1 MKWPM
6 IIFLQCMIW
15 GGYLLVE
22 RVSEKDSLQAKII
35 LLGVFLYIAY
45 IMAASLSQSKK
56 ISLIVTAV
64 TAAAAF
70 LCKDEFL
77 LLFKML
83 IY

>member
-6 IIFLQCMIW
+6 IIFLQSFMW

-22 RVSEKDSLQAKII
+22 WISEKDSLQAKLI

-45 IMAASLSQSKK
+45 IVAASLSQSKK
-56 ISLIVTAV
+56 IALFV
-64 TAAAAF
+64 TAATAAGAF

-77 LLFKML
+77 LLIRTF

>member
-1 MKWPM
+1 MKWPL

-22 RVSEKDSLQAKII
+22 RISEKDSLQAKMI

-45 IMAASLSQSKK
+45 IMAASLSQAKK
-56 ISLIVTAV
+56 TSIIVTAA

-70 LCKDEFL
+70 FCKDEFL
-77 LLFKML
+77 LLIKTI

>member
-6 IIFLQCMIW
+6 IIILQCFMW
-15 GGYLLVE
+15 GGYVLVE
-22 RVSEKDSLQAKII
+22 WISEKDSLQAKLI

-45 IMAASLSQSKK
+45 IVAASFSQSKK
-56 ISLIVTAV
+56 IALFVTAA

-77 LLFKML
+77 LLIRTF
-83 IY
+83 I